1 MTASMLNNPSG
12 VIGFMLLSER
22 IAEAIEGSKK
32 TRAEISR
39 ACGVTNAA
47 VTHWLNGDTANLKAD
62 KALAL
67 EVATGYRA
75 QWRSMC
81 DGWRNGISG

>member
-47 VTHWLNGDTANLKAD
+47 VTHWLNGDTANLGPSRSGPSDVPAKQ
-62 KALAL
+62 
-67 EVATGYRA
+67 TGRTP
-75 QWRSMC
+75 
-81 DGWRNGISG
+81 RNR